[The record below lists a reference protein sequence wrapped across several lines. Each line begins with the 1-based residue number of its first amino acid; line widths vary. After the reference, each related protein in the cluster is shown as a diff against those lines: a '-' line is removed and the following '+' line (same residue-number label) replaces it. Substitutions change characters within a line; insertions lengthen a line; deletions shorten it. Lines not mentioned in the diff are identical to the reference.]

1 MGARMNTAGILTNET
16 DMQGYSCQML
26 GDLSCEHG
34 EPACSGQ
41 IRHHGDRYIDISR
54 VVVSW

>member
-41 IRHHGDRYIDISR
+41 SSHHGDRYLELLYL
-54 VVVSW
+54 V